1 MNKYLTIVWVIVF
14 SLVGST
20 YAVTLDPAWWNM
32 LTSTGILHAIEA
44 RLDRQ
49 KIEKNKTRLLSLN
62 LRQYKLKLARAE
74 KIKNIQLQ
82 SVYKEVI
89 KSLEIQ
95 SGIMPQ
101 EVSVVSTGAT
111 VLPTL
116 SGSTT
121 ESGST
126 ITPPMQ
132 TGSTLTSAEE
142 LRMSQARTEI
152 KNMYNASG
160 GATQSKSFFLR
171 YFASEYGQNSYNY
184 NYANTLEF
192 QKP

>member
-1 MNKYLTIVWVIVF
+1 
-14 SLVGST
+14 
-20 YAVTLDPAWWNM
+20 M
-32 LTSTGILHAIEA
+32 LTSTGILHGIEA

-49 KIEKNKTRLLSLN
+49 KIEKNKTRLLALN

-74 KIKNIQLQ
+74 KMKNIQLQ
-82 SVYKEVI
+82 TVYKEVV
-89 KSLEIQ
+89 KTLEIQ

-111 VLPTL
+111 MTPTL
-116 SGSTT
+116 SGSST

-142 LRMSQARTEI
+142 LRMSQARTEV

-184 NYANTLEF
+184 QYASTLEF